1 MKRFQRSALTER
13 LAQLVPEAVNSKLL
27 AASVAVGILVGLS
40 VGFVEYLA
48 LEVVL
53 HAVLDWPFEA
63 QVVAPLVGLILSY
76 LLLRTIGQGCS
87 PATSEEYI
95 TQFHSRNQSFKFREV
110 PARISAGI
118 ATIGLGGAVG
128 LEGPSIYLGSAIG
141 HSVHRRLERHLG
153 RGAAQQLLTAG
164 AAAGVAAVF
173 QAPATG
179 VVFAL
184 ESPYRDDVAHRAL
197 LPTLI
202 ASAASFLTFVNL
214 PFVSSGSVLR
224 FAVDETVGKGELI
237 GAVALGVG
245 AGLGGRTFAW
255 FIRQAKL
262 VSKRI
267 SPLVLI
273 IVGGVALGGLAAA
286 SREVFGEPLTLG
298 PGVTVFEWL
307 SGKPSLSLIV
317 ALFFFRAVA
326 TLTTVG
332 AGGVGGLFIPLAVQG
347 VLLGHIVGDALDR
360 LGLGAEEASEAR
372 LWPILGLAAFLAA
385 GYRTP
390 IAAVMFVA
398 ESTRGQAVV
407 PALIAAAVSQLVAGS
422 SSVSSAQR
430 VERLGG
436 LESRLAL
443 PIGSVM
449 ETNVMT
455 VPPDATISEFVWL
468 HALGQRQP
476 VVPVVDGNDYLGLC
490 SVHDAA
496 RIDRNHWDELSVIE
510 IIDAEAPVG
519 RPSWSIRDAVASM
532 GANDSELLAIVDE
545 QTGFIGLVRDSEIVK
560 LDEILVETESTKANE

>member
-1 MKRFQRSALTER
+1 MTAIAKIGGVKWLQRLI
-13 LAQLVPEAVNSKLL
+13 PEAVNSKLL
-27 AASVAVGILVGLS
+27 AASAGLGVV
-40 VGFVEYLA
+40 VGFLVALLEYLTI
-48 LEVVL
+48 EVVL
-53 HAVLDWPFEA
+53 HHVLEWPIGL
-63 QVVAPLVGLILSY
+63 QVVSPLVGLALAY
-76 LLLRTIGQGCS
+76 VMLQWVGRGCS

-95 TQFHSRNQSFKFREV
+95 TQFHSRNPSFKLRDV
-110 PARISAGI
+110 PTRLTAGL

-128 LEGPSIYLGSAIG
+128 MEGPSIYLGAASG
-141 HSVHRRLERHLG
+141 HFIHQRLERHLG
-153 RGAAQQLLTAG
+153 RGSAQQLLTAG
-164 AAAGVAAVF
+164 AAAGVSAVF

-197 LPTLI
+197 LPSLV
-202 ASAASFLTFVNL
+202 ASAASFLTFVAM
-214 PFVSSGSVLR
+214 PGIAQGSVVG
-224 FAVDETVGKGELI
+224 FAFDESVGTGQLV
-237 GAVALGVG
+237 GAVALGIG

-255 FIRQAKL
+255 FIRQAKTL
-262 VSKRI
+262 SKRV
-267 SPLVLI
+267 SPLVLMLS
-273 IVGGVALGGLAAA
+273 GGVTLGALAAV
-286 SREVFGEPLTLG
+286 SQQVFGQPLTLG
-298 PGVTVFEWL
+298 PGVSVFEWL
-307 SGKPSLSLIV
+307 DSAPSLSLIV

-360 LGLGAEEASEAR
+360 IGLGEANDGP
-372 LWPILGLAAFLAA
+372 LWAILGLAAFLAA

-422 SSVSSAQR
+422 ASVSAAQR
-430 VERLGG
+430 EERLGG

-449 ETNVMT
+449 ETDVLT
-455 VPPDATISEFVWL
+455 VPPDASISEFVWL

-476 VVPVVDGNDYLGLC
+476 VVPVVDGNQYLGLC

-496 RIDRNHWDELSVIE
+496 RVDRARWDEVGVTE
-510 IIDAEAPVG
+510 IVDVTAPTA
-519 RPSWSIRDAVASM
+519 RPSWTIRDAVAAM
-532 GANDSELLAIVDE
+532 GAHDLDLLGVVDE
-545 QTGFIGLVRDSEIVK
+545 THGFVGLVRDSEIVK
-560 LDEILVETESTKANE
+560 LDEILVETESQKSAE